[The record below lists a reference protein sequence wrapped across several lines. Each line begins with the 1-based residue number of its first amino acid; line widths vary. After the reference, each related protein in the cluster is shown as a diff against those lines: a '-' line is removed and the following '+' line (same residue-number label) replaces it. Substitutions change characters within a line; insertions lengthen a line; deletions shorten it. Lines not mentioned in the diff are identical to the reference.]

1 MRPSERLALWEMASS
16 SLPALRWPSIQVQRS
31 AGLNESRALNGSG
44 GTLAQ
49 SLKKM
54 LRCRFMLF
62 GIEVHSYEQKAV
74 NFPGSFAWSASA
86 TLRFQTVPAISGA
99 MSALTGGPAIRVLM
113 AYRATLV
120 ISSFVLALRIRGCAA
135 GSLLTAEPGS
145 FARLTTPAYS
155 EWSVTPAQ
163 SSGVSIFTS

>member
-31 AGLNESRALNGSG
+31 TGLNESRALNGIG

-74 NFPGSFAWSASA
+74 NFPGWLAFSASSM
-86 TLRFQTVPAISGA
+86 FCFHTVPATSGEV
-99 MSALTGGPAIRVLM
+99 SDFTGGPPI
-113 AYRATLV
+113 
-120 ISSFVLALRIRGCAA
+120 
-135 GSLLTAEPGS
+135 
-145 FARLTTPAYS
+145 
-155 EWSVTPAQ
+155 
-163 SSGVSIFTS
+163 